1 MVRFIARLTTLAA
14 CAVLSL
20 LVLGCAGPT
29 GRPVSAPNAAVQ
41 RLYIMDCGEGVAGDI
56 SRWSGVNPGK
66 SQPFSDS
73 CYLIRHRD
81 GWMLWDTG
89 LPDALASKPGGEA
102 PADPRAIHWYRPK
115 RLASQLQE
123 IGVAAADIRFVA
135 VSHSHPDHIGNLG
148 QFTNA
153 TIFVQRAEYDWPS
166 TTGPRFG
173 PELKV
178 TKLEG
183 DYDVFGDGSVRII
196 STPGHTPGHQ
206 SLLVK
211 LVHTGAVVLSGDAV
225 HFKENW
231 DNRRVPSINF
241 NKDQTSASMQRLA
254 DIMARENAQ
263 LWINHDKSQRDAQ
276 KLSPGFYE

>member
-1 MVRFIARLTTLAA
+1 MTRFIANLTTLAA
-14 CAVLSL
+14 SAALSL
-20 LVLGCAGPT
+20 LVPGCTGLPSRPLAGVDT
-29 GRPVSAPNAAVQ
+29 GVQ
-41 RLYIMDCGEGVAGDI
+41 RVYVMDCGTGMAGDI

-89 LPDALASKPGGEA
+89 LPDALASKPEGEA

-115 RLASQLQE
+115 RLAMQLQE
-123 IGVAAADIRFVA
+123 IGVAPADVRYVA
-135 VSHSHPDHIGNLG
+135 VSHSHPDHVGNLAY
-148 QFTNA
+148 FSDA
-153 TIFVQRAEYDWPS
+153 TILVQRAEYDWPS
-166 TTGPRFG
+166 ATGPRFP
-173 PELKV
+173 PELNV
-178 TKLEG
+178 RKLEG
-183 DYDVFGDGSVRII
+183 DYDVFGDGSVTII

-211 LVHTGAVVLSGDAV
+211 LPRTGAVLLSGDAV

-254 DIMARENAQ
+254 DIIAREHAQ
-263 LWINHDKSQRDAQ
+263 LWINHDKAQRDEQ
-276 KLSPGFYE
+276 KLSPGFYD